1 MKSSNLPKKVQNIL
15 SEKKIFDHDCVTMN
29 EYGQNRR
36 ELHIIDNKEKS
47 AGESIIPKR
56 YS

>member
-1 MKSSNLPKKVQNIL
+1 MKSSNLPKKVQKIL

-36 ELHIIDNKEKS
+36 ELRIIDNKEES